1 MPSLSLSLLA
11 PGPGAALS
19 AGAGQLRLSRALHSA
34 VIISGSGE
42 IGSVSTISHTDIN
55 ISATAASR
63 GRARDS

>member
-1 MPSLSLSLLA
+1 MPFLSLSLLA
-11 PGPGAALS
+11 PGSGAA
-19 AGAGQLRLSRALHSA
+19 AGAGQLRLSRALNSA
-34 VIISGSGE
+34 VIITGSGE